1 MTKNRLGFRSAHP
14 VSALL
19 FFVLA
24 VTAST
29 ASTHPLTLGICF
41 CSAAVCDIALQGKK
55 AARLLTR
62 VLLPM
67 LALVSAFNGLY
78 NHYGVTVLFRMRS
91 GNNFTLEALVYGLVF
106 AVKACSAVLWLD
118 LTAEALPSDKVIF
131 LFGRFS
137 PRLALVI
144 SMVLRFLPLI
154 RRQAGQINA
163 AQKGLGAVTDGNLW
177 RRLRAAAHRLSILIS
192 WTLERGIDSADSM
205 RARGYGLKGR
215 TQYNRF
221 AFSPLDAALTAVCA
235 AAFALYLLS
244 LKGMP
249 AVYNPVVTVPF
260 PNAAGWL
267 SSAALAAAL
276 LFPAISEHL
285 TLRRHPPARITP

>member
-91 GNNFTLEALVYGLVF
+91 GNN
-106 AVKACSAVLWLD
+106 S
-118 LTAEALPSDKVIF
+118 
-131 LFGRFS
+131 R
-137 PRLALVI
+137 
-144 SMVLRFLPLI
+144 
-154 RRQAGQINA
+154 
-163 AQKGLGAVTDGNLW
+163 W
-177 RRLRAAAHRLSILIS
+177 RRWSTGWCSPSRPAAPCCG
-192 WTLERGIDSADSM
+192 WT
-205 RARGYGLKGR
+205 
-215 TQYNRF
+215 
-221 AFSPLDAALTAVCA
+221 
-235 AAFALYLLS
+235 
-244 LKGMP
+244 
-249 AVYNPVVTVPF
+249 
-260 PNAAGWL
+260 
-267 SSAALAAAL
+267 
-276 LFPAISEHL
+276 
-285 TLRRHPPARITP
+285 